1 MKIIYIQ
8 NKLRP
13 LGQGEEQKN
22 LIFEPVKHTK
32 CALICYKKH
41 RCWRC
46 WLISAMGA
54 KTHQARTITSKL
66 FILHCNGC
74 DFWLDQNVTNCL
86 RRWLFRWLG
95 QLDSLET
102 LVRTMKNDQWKIWK
116 WKMVN
121 WTHWQPWWESWNT
134 HFLWFCCFFSHG
146 PQTYVFHAKF
156 KSIKFCTGLH
166 LYVYSINYI
175 ILH

>member
-22 LIFEPVKHTK
+22 LIFESVKHTK

-102 LVRTMKNDQWKIWK
+102 LVRTMKNDQWK
-116 WKMVN
+116 WKMKKMKMKNGQLDSLATLVRIMK
-121 WTHWQPWWESWNT
+121 HAFSLILLLSQPRPTNT
-134 HFLWFCCFFSHG
+134 CIS
-146 PQTYVFHAKF
+146 Y
-156 KSIKFCTGLH
+156 
-166 LYVYSINYI
+166 
-175 ILH
+175 